1 MNTNLRQPACNVRE
15 LQKPT
20 GLDKTMHDL
29 VLSRPKTQATKM
41 RYKKL
46 GHKKYAQELE
56 LHVRFYSSRFQKS
69 YPSRL
74 LLGEVVCRSTI

>member
-41 RYKKL
+41 RYKKT
-46 GHKKYAQELE
+46 GAQK
-56 LHVRFYSSRFQKS
+56 VRTRTRITCSFLQFPIS
-69 YPSRL
+69 
-74 LLGEVVCRSTI
+74 EVLPIKIVIR